1 MIRDPYHWEILENID
16 LGGYLSKYPPEFS
29 FKIDHFYYIIEYL
42 SMGMESDDVDKNE
55 GYVNLNA
62 QKLQSK
68 IHNYK
73 QYLDHLL
80 KYSFILT
87 DGHYVPGEK
96 SRGYVISGYR
106 SSDSTAIKHIPI
118 KDYVTKKKR
127 RKEIDEHK
135 ASLKRTERTH
145 KHLTAWFN
153 KDLRIDFKQ
162 AEKLLIKLYPP
173 HTGPIGGKEKRK
185 PSRYTKI
192 LIATHAL
199 DKFHRQQFY
208 YTVDKSVVRFHS
220 NLTNLKKELR
230 NHLTYDHQPLVNI
243 DIKNSQPLLSQILL
257 NKSFYN
263 PKSSLNIH
271 QYSHIFQSITSITSS
286 RFSLMLEEC
295 LESIDNSR
303 LTSYINMVNSG
314 DFYRQL
320 SHKMYPDKEFDKKK
334 TKKAMMMT
342 FFSDNRFISDNKF
355 NDNWDAS
362 DKRLF
367 KAHFPVVYEVF
378 SLIKR
383 KEKSLLA
390 RILQSIESDIIVN
403 RASKRIA
410 KERPDLPIFTIH
422 DSIATT
428 LGNEDYVATI
438 ITEEVK
444 NLTDLDVQLGYEYWM
459 F

>member
-80 KYSFILT
+80 KHNFILT

-96 SRGYVISGYR
+96 SMGYLISGYS

-118 KDYVTKKKR
+118 QDYVTKKKR
-127 RKEIDEHK
+127 RQEIEEYK
-135 ASLKRTERTH
+135 ATLKRTERTH
-145 KHLTAWFN
+145 KHLTKWFN
-153 KDLRIDFKQ
+153 KNLLIDFKQ
-162 AEKLLIKLYPP
+162 GEKLLVGLYPP
-173 HTGPIGGKEKRK
+173 YTRPIGGKKKGEA
-185 PSRYTKI
+185 SRYTKI

-199 DKFHRQQFY
+199 DKLHRQQFY
-208 YTVDKSVVRFHS
+208 YTVDKSVGRFHS

-230 NHLTYDHQPLVNI
+230 NHITYDNQPLVNI

-257 NKSFYN
+257 RKSFYN
-263 PKSSLNIH
+263 RESSLNIH
-271 QYSHIFQSITSITSS
+271 QYSHIFHSITSITPS

-295 LESIDNSR
+295 LESIYN
-303 LTSYINMVNSG
+303 TGFKSYLDMVNSG

-320 SHKMYPDKEFDKKK
+320 SHKMYPDKEFNKK
-334 TKKAMMMT
+334 TIKVMILTT
-342 FFSDNRFISDNKF
+342 FFSDNRYYSHP
-355 NDNWDAS
+355 DAYG
-362 DKRLF
+362 KRYF
-367 KAHFPVVYEVF
+367 KTHFPDIYEVF

-390 RILQSIESDIIVN
+390 RILQALESDIIVN
-403 RASKRIA
+403 NASKRIA
-410 KERPDLPIFTIH
+410 RERHDLPIFTIH

-438 ITEEVK
+438 ITEELK
-444 NLTDLDVQLGYEYWM
+444 NLTDLDVQLGYEYWTL
-459 F
+459 